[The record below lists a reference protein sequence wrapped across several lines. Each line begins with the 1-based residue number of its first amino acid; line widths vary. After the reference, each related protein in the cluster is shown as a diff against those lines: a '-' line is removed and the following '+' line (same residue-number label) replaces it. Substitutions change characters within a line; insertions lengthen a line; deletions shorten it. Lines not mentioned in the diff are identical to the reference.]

1 MIKYAE
7 KSYYLDFLIS
17 LNFGPSELGF
27 VALLA
32 LLALLH
38 SILYLGHLLRSQSMQ
53 EKKDWIN

>member
-7 KSYYLDFLIS
+7 KCYSLDFLIS

-32 LLALLH
+32 LLH
-38 SILYLGHLLRSQSMQ
+38 SILYLGHFIRSQSMLENQ
-53 EKKDWIN
+53 VWII